1 MSMPTP
7 STLARVCSS
16 LLAASLLS
24 ACAPASGTQGTSS
37 PSSLGLPPLIATA
50 QAAPATTA
58 STSGLDPAQG
68 SEIGMVFEAF
78 LSPHQEPDEE
88 ENTPATTPKVF
99 RSTGT
104 SMSRAAREAA
114 GHRGHGRIR
123 FSKDLSRA
131 FVDVRI
137 DGIKASTVNMFHI
150 HCGKPGILGPILVDF
165 AQATNIQENLA
176 DGLFSVEIRNEH
188 ITKTVE
194 HGHGLVGALTAGCL
208 INSPSLGVGKPTK
221 VSTVSGMAQIAL
233 EGELY
238 FNLHTVS
245 QTYFGDIRG
254 QIHGPIHGPTPGP
267 SASSDKG
274 R

>member
-1 MSMPTP
+1 MSTSLVSVLRL
-7 STLARVCSS
+7 STVALSALAACASPMNPAGSPDTRSSQGASVSALGSS
-16 LLAASLLS
+16 LLGVAH
-24 ACAPASGTQGTSS
+24 
-37 PSSLGLPPLIATA
+37 
-50 QAAPATTA
+50 AAPAAGNPPVT
-58 STSGLDPAQG
+58 LDPSQG
-68 SEIGMVFEAF
+68 SEIGMVFESY

-104 SMSRAAREAA
+104 SMNRAAREAA

-131 FVDVRI
+131 FVDVRV
-137 DGIKASTVNMFHI
+137 DGIKANTVNMFHI

-194 HGHGLVGALTAGCL
+194 HGHGLIGALTAGCV
-208 INSPSLGVGKPTK
+208 INSPSLGSMKPTK

-254 QIHGPIHGPTPGP
+254 QIH
-267 SASSDKG
+267 AVDKA

>member
-1 MSMPTP
+1 MSTPTP
-7 STLARVCSS
+7 SLATLFRSSALTLS
-16 LLAASLLS
+16 LLAA
-24 ACAPASGTQGTSS
+24 CAPSGGG
-37 PSSLGLPPLIATA
+37 GLPGSAAAGANASAPLAWVA
-50 QAAPATTA
+50 SAHAAPATA
-58 STSGLDPAQG
+58 PSAPALDPAQG
-68 SEIGMVFEAF
+68 GEIGMVFESF

-99 RSTGT
+99 RSTGP

-131 FVDVRI
+131 FIDVRVE
-137 DGIKASTVNMFHI
+137 GIKASTVNMFHI

-188 ITKTVE
+188 IAKTVE
-194 HGHGLVGALTAGCL
+194 HGHGLIGALTAGCL
-208 INSPSLGVGKPTK
+208 INSPSLGIGKPSK

-254 QIHGPIHGPTPGP
+254 QIYAAHPAEK
-267 SASSDKG
+267 S

>member
-1 MSMPTP
+1 MSMPMSMP
-7 STLARVCSS
+7 WR
-16 LLAASLLS
+16 LAALPASLFCLAMS
-24 ACAPASGTQGTSS
+24 SSCAPQS
-37 PSSLGLPPLIATA
+37 
-50 QAAPATTA
+50 AAPGSDPAPSGHALRLPEFSLVRSAEAAVPPAT
-58 STSGLDPAQG
+58 GLDPAQG
-68 SEIGMVFEAF
+68 QDIGMVFEAF

-88 ENTPATTPKVF
+88 ENTPATTPKQF

-104 SMSRAAREAA
+104 SQSRAAREAA

-131 FVDVRI
+131 YVDVRV

-165 AQATNIQENLA
+165 AQATNLQENLA

-188 ITKTVE
+188 IVKTVE
-194 HGHGLVGALTAGCL
+194 HGHGLVGALTAGCV
-208 INSPSLGVGKPTK
+208 INSPSLGSLKPTK

-238 FNLHTVS
+238 FNLHTTT
-245 QTYFGDIRG
+245 QTYYGDIRG
-254 QIHGPIHGPTPGP
+254 QIH
-267 SASSDKG
+267 AVDKG

>member
-1 MSMPTP
+1 MSM
-7 STLARVCSS
+7 SALSLGSAVRFSALALCS
-16 LLAASLLS
+16 LT
-24 ACAPASGTQGTSS
+24 ACAPAATQPGSMPASASERTAGVSW
-37 PSSLGLPPLIATA
+37 IATA
-50 QAAPATTA
+50 HAASPAHA
-58 STSGLDPAQG
+58 AGAGLDPAQG
-68 SEIGMVFEAF
+68 SDIGWVFEAF

-99 RSTGT
+99 RSTGK
-104 SMSRAAREAA
+104 SMNRAVREAA

-123 FSKDLSRA
+123 FTKDLSRA

-137 DGIKASTVNMFHI
+137 DGIPANTVNMFHI

-194 HGHGLVGALTAGCL
+194 HGHGLIGALTAGCL
-208 INSPSLGVGKPTK
+208 INSPSLGIGKPTK
-221 VSTVSGMAQIAL
+221 VSTVSGMAQIAQ

-254 QIHGPIHGPTPGP
+254 QIHVAEK
-267 SASSDKG
+267 S